1 MAELDN
7 KKKETTDKSQENK
20 AAEDVVQQRIKCTC
34 CGHTHSSTTLKC
46 PICGTIHWAN
56 LPGYIKENQKA
67 QIFIGGVAT
76 SIVVLFGI
84 GMWGLTRTNQ
94 VEALMSASTS
104 SNTAIS
110 SDASVGGV
118 SAVTVKFGAENYT
131 MPDVRGLS
139 ESDARSAL
147 ECMGLK
153 VIINTV
159 CVSGVSD
166 GCVAEQSI
174 TPYQAVN
181 KGDIIYLSVSKGAE
195 TKAGTVPDLTGVSY
209 EEAVEIAADNSVA
222 LVVKEKV
229 FDSIDSETKVM
240 TQDVGAGTEIG
251 DNQAIGVV
259 VALCDHEFMMP
270 DLVDMDEQS
279 AQQLMRNLGADVS
292 IDYEENLEAT
302 NGMVFSQSIE
312 KDEMIVPSMSVRLK
326 VTQNDE
332 IVIPEVVGM
341 TQNEAVA
348 MLRGKGL
355 TVEIEYDHSSTQEKD
370 CVISQSIPG
379 NSIITV
385 GSGDK
390 KIILV
395 ISDSE
400 ETEILVEVP
409 NAVGKDVDSARDL
422 LENRGFRVKLTQE
435 ESSKTVGTVLWQS
448 LEAGEKQAYGSLIT
462 LAVSKGKKSSK
473 SSSALSSTSA
483 SSSISASSSTSTP
496 ASSSAST
503 TQSTASSVTSK
514 PDLTGIPPESSTDP
528 RDKAIRTLM
537 LGGITREQIDSGAY
551 DDIIAIYMQGYGN

>member
-7 KKKETTDKSQENK
+7 EKKETTDKPQENK
-20 AAEDVVQQRIKCTC
+20 AAEDAAQQRIKCKC
-34 CGHTHSSTTLKC
+34 CGHIHSPTTLKC
-46 PICGTIHWAN
+46 PVCGTIHWAN

-67 QIFIGGVAT
+67 QIFIGGVAA
-76 SIVVLFGI
+76 SIAVLIGI
-84 GMWGLTRTNQ
+84 GMWGLTRTNR
-94 VEALMSASTS
+94 VEAFMPASTS
-104 SNTAIS
+104 SNTAIG
-110 SDASVGGV
+110 SDASVVGV

-139 ESDARSAL
+139 KDDARSAL

-153 VIINTV
+153 VVINTV
-159 CVSGVSD
+159 CASGVSD

-181 KGDIIYLSVSKGAE
+181 RGDIIYLSISKGAE

-209 EEAVEIAADNSVA
+209 EEAVEIAADNSMA

-251 DNQAIGVV
+251 ENQAIGVV

-270 DLVDMDEQS
+270 NLVDMDEQS
-279 AQQLMRNLGADVS
+279 AQQIMWNLGADVS
-292 IDYEENLEAT
+292 IDYEENWEMT
-302 NGMVFSQSIE
+302 NGMVFSQSIG
-312 KDEMIVPSMSVRLK
+312 KDEMIAPNMSVRLK
-326 VTQNDE
+326 VTQNNE

-390 KIILV
+390 KIVLV
-395 ISDSE
+395 INDSE
-400 ETEILVEVP
+400 GTEILVEVP
-409 NAVGKDVDSARDL
+409 NVVGKDVNSAQDL
-422 LENRGFRVKLTQE
+422 LESRGFRVKVTRE
-435 ESSKTVGTVLWQS
+435 ESSKTVETVLRQS
-448 LEAGEKQAYGSLIT
+448 LEAGEKQTYGSLVT
-462 LAVSKGKKSSK
+462 LVVSKGKETPKP
-473 SSSALSSTSA
+473 SSASSSTSA
-483 SSSISASSSTSTP
+483 SSSAPTP
-496 ASSSAST
+496 ASSAAST
-503 TQSTASSVTSK
+503 TPSTASSVTSK

-537 LGGITREQIDSGAY
+537 LSGITREQIDSGAY

>member
-7 KKKETTDKSQENK
+7 EKKETTDKSQENK
-20 AAEDVVQQRIKCTC
+20 AAEDAVQLRIKCKR
-34 CGHTHSSTTLKC
+34 CGHIHSPTTLKC
-46 PICGTIHWAN
+46 PVCGTIHWAN
-56 LPGYIKENQKA
+56 LPGYIKGNQKA
-67 QIFIGGVAT
+67 QIFIGGVAA
-76 SIVVLFGI
+76 SIAVLIGI
-84 GMWGLTRTNQ
+84 GMWGLTRTSR
-94 VEALMSASTS
+94 VEALMPASTS
-104 SNTAIS
+104 SNTAID
-110 SDASVGGV
+110 SDAAASGV

-139 ESDARSAL
+139 EDDARSAL

-153 VIINTV
+153 VVINTV
-159 CVSGVSD
+159 CVAGVSD

-174 TPYQAVN
+174 MPYQAVN
-181 KGDIIYLSVSKGAE
+181 KGDIIYLSVSKGGE

-209 EEAVEIAADNSVA
+209 EEAVEIAADNSMA
-222 LVVKEKV
+222 LVVKGKV

-240 TQDVGAGTEIG
+240 TQDVGAGTEI
-251 DNQAIGVV
+251 DENQAIGVL

-279 AQQLMRNLGADVS
+279 AQQIMRNLGADVL
-292 IDYEENLEAT
+292 IDHEENLEMT
-302 NGMVFSQSIE
+302 NGLVFSQSIG
-312 KDEMIVPSMSVRLK
+312 KDEMIVPNMSVRLK

-332 IVIPEVVGM
+332 IMIPEVVGM

-390 KIILV
+390 KIVLV
-395 ISDSE
+395 INDSE

-409 NAVGKDVDSARDL
+409 NVVGKDVDSAQGM
-422 LENRGFRVKLTQE
+422 LESRGFRVKVTRE
-435 ESSKTVGTVLWQS
+435 ESAKTVGTVLRQS
-448 LEAGEKQAYGSLIT
+448 LEAGGKQAYGSLVT
-462 LAVSKGKKSSK
+462 LVVSKGKESPKPS
-473 SSSALSSTSA
+473 
-483 SSSISASSSTSTP
+483 SASSSTPTSSSAPTP

-503 TQSTASSVTSK
+503 TPSTAPSATSK

-537 LGGITREQIDSGAY
+537 LSGITREQIDSGAY

>member
-1 MAELDN
+1 M
-7 KKKETTDKSQENK
+7 
-20 AAEDVVQQRIKCTC
+20 
-34 CGHTHSSTTLKC
+34 
-46 PICGTIHWAN
+46 P
-56 LPGYIKENQKA
+56 
-67 QIFIGGVAT
+67 
-76 SIVVLFGI
+76 
-84 GMWGLTRTNQ
+84 
-94 VEALMSASTS
+94 ASTS
-104 SNTAIS
+104 SNTAID
-110 SDASVGGV
+110 SDAVASGV
-118 SAVTVKFGAENYT
+118 SAFTVKFGAENYT

-139 ESDARSAL
+139 EDDARSAL

-153 VIINTV
+153 VVINTV
-159 CVSGVSD
+159 CVVGVSD

-174 TPYQAVN
+174 MPYQAVN
-181 KGDIIYLSVSKGAE
+181 KGDIIYLSVSKGVE

-209 EEAVEIAADNSVA
+209 EEAVEIAADNSMA

-251 DNQAIGVV
+251 ENQAIGVV
-259 VALCDHEFMMP
+259 VALYDHEFMMP

-279 AQQLMRNLGADVS
+279 AQQIMQNLGADVS
-292 IDYEENLEAT
+292 IDHEENLEMT
-302 NGMVFSQSIE
+302 NGLVFSQSIG
-312 KDEMIVPSMSVRLK
+312 KDEMIVPNMSVRLK

-390 KIILV
+390 KIVLV
-395 ISDSE
+395 INDSE
-400 ETEILVEVP
+400 GTEILVEVP
-409 NAVGKDVDSARDL
+409 NVVGKDVDSAQGML
-422 LENRGFRVKLTQE
+422 GSRGFRVKVTRE
-435 ESSKTVGTVLWQS
+435 EISKTVGTVLRQS
-448 LEAGEKQAYGSLIT
+448 LEAGGKQVYGSLVP
-462 LAVSKGKKSSK
+462 LVVSKGKESPKPS
-473 SSSALSSTSA
+473 
-483 SSSISASSSTSTP
+483 SASSSTPTSSSVPTP

-503 TQSTASSVTSK
+503 TPSTASSATSK

-537 LGGITREQIDSGAY
+537 LSGITREQIDSGAY

>member
-7 KKKETTDKSQENK
+7 EKKETTDKSQENK
-20 AAEDVVQQRIKCTC
+20 AAEDAAQLRIKCKC
-34 CGHTHSSTTLKC
+34 CGYIHSPTTLKC
-46 PICGTIHWAN
+46 PVCGTIHWAN

-67 QIFIGGVAT
+67 QIFIGGVAA
-76 SIVVLFGI
+76 SIAVLIGI
-84 GMWGLTRTNQ
+84 GIWGLTRTSR
-94 VEALMSASTS
+94 VEALMPASTS
-104 SNTAIS
+104 SNTAID
-110 SDASVGGV
+110 SDAAASGV

-139 ESDARSAL
+139 EDDARSAL

-153 VIINTV
+153 VVINTV
-159 CVSGVSD
+159 CVAGVSD

-174 TPYQAVN
+174 MPYQAVN
-181 KGDIIYLSVSKGAE
+181 KGDIIYLSVSKGGE

-209 EEAVEIAADNSVA
+209 EEAVEIAADNSMA
-222 LVVKEKV
+222 LVVKGKV

-240 TQDVGAGTEIG
+240 TQDVGAGTEI
-251 DNQAIGVV
+251 DENQAIGVL

-279 AQQLMRNLGADVS
+279 AQQIMRNLGADVL
-292 IDYEENLEAT
+292 IDHEENLEMT
-302 NGMVFSQSIE
+302 NGLVFSQSIG
-312 KDEMIVPSMSVRLK
+312 KDEMIVPNMSVRLK

-332 IVIPEVVGM
+332 IMIPEVVGM

-390 KIILV
+390 KIVLV
-395 ISDSE
+395 INDSE

-409 NAVGKDVDSARDL
+409 NVVGKDVDSAQGM
-422 LENRGFRVKLTQE
+422 LESRGFRVKVTRE
-435 ESSKTVGTVLWQS
+435 ESAKTVGTVLRQS
-448 LEAGEKQAYGSLIT
+448 LEAGGKQAYGSLVT
-462 LAVSKGKKSSK
+462 LVVSKGKESPKPS
-473 SSSALSSTSA
+473 
-483 SSSISASSSTSTP
+483 SASSSTPTSSSAPTP

-503 TQSTASSVTSK
+503 TPSTAPSATSK

-537 LGGITREQIDSGAY
+537 LSGITREQIDSGAY